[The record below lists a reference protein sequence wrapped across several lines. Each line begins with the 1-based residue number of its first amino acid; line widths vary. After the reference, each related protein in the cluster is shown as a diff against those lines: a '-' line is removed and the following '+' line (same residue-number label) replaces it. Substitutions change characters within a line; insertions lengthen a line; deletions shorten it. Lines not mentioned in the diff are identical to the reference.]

1 MQTPSEWPHYVHE
14 EFKQAATKEE
24 LNKVIIIY

>member
-24 LNKVIIIY
+24 LNNCKII